1 MPNETRPLTRYC
13 LKQPVSS
20 TSTKKT
26 IKSNCFPGSNFIRPA
41 FWHVRKQN
49 VTLKNHLVYCLL
61 SRNKFSFTVI
71 KMLWINNTMVQNNLF
86 VRNKLNANS
95 TEFCCVIKPFE
106 HVHAQRGYIMRNTQT
121 EWNGIEDLWPDVSKQ
136 SVSYLWTK
144 FKKKMSRDVKRTVLA
159 RRILAVYFL
168 ALFVSTGVKTF
179 ELPV

>member
-1 MPNETRPLTRYC
+1 
-13 LKQPVSS
+13 
-20 TSTKKT
+20 
-26 IKSNCFPGSNFIRPA
+26 
-41 FWHVRKQN
+41 
-49 VTLKNHLVYCLL
+49 
-61 SRNKFSFTVI
+61 
-71 KMLWINNTMVQNNLF
+71 MLWINNTMVQNNLF